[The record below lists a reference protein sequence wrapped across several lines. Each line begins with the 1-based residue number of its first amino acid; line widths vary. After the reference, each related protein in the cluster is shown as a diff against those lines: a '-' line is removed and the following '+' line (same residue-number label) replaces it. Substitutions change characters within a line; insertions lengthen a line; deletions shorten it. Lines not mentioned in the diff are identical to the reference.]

1 MSREFQAKFLTLL
14 RLLRSSTISIK
25 SPAKSAVVFFGYPS
39 ALPMLKDL
47 VDGEPIVVLDPTY
60 KSTIF
65 LPSLAK
71 SVIRWTVT
79 GFSFSITH
87 HYFVSF
93 LKRVK
98 PKLVM
103 TTIDNNKN
111 FYTARRS
118 LSDLDARFVVFQNGN
133 RWISQIPDE
142 PSLQEGDV
150 IFCLTEAYIAPFSH
164 CAGSATTLPAGTLAS
179 KLEMPG
185 PSGLKG
191 GGKGGF
197 ISNWRPGH
205 LIEGQYWMAQNG
217 SSYLHSLFYQPEISL
232 LKDLMLA
239 LNELSIDLEIIGASN
254 HHQSEEYSF
263 YESILGTYGWTY
275 SPKVDG
281 EKSYKKLPRYT
292 ALFCVDSTLGYEA
305 LSFLHR
311 VMFLDSSAAE
321 STRLPLGYP
330 AHAELAS
337 SVLMLRVGE
346 AGVWR
351 SQINNVLKM
360 NSDSFALQAESVV
373 GRMSVQTDYSF
384 MQAIVRNT
392 WRG

>member
-1 MSREFQAKFLTLL
+1 MSGGFTAKLLTFS
-14 RLLRSSTISIK
+14 RLLGSSAISIK
-25 SPAKSAVVFFGYPS
+25 SPAKSPVVFFGVPS
-39 ALPMLKDL
+39 ALPMIKDL
-47 VDGEPIVVLDPTY
+47 VDGEPIVFLDPTY

-71 SVIRWTVT
+71 SVLRWTVT

-87 HYFVSF
+87 HYFVGF

-103 TTIDNNKN
+103 TTTDNNRD
-111 FYTARRS
+111 FYTARRAV
-118 LSDLDARFVVFQNGN
+118 SDLDARFVVFQNGN

-142 PSLQEGDV
+142 PYLKEGDV
-150 IFCLTEAYIAPFSH
+150 IFCLTGAYIAPFSR
-164 CAGSATTLPAGTLAS
+164 CARSATILPAGTLAS
-179 KLEMPG
+179 KLEMPD

-197 ISNWRPGH
+197 ISSWRLGQ
-205 LIEGQYWMAQNG
+205 LIEGQYWMEGNG
-217 SSYLHSLFYQPEISL
+217 SNYLHSSFYQPEISL

-239 LNELSIDLEIIGASN
+239 LNELSIDLEIIGASSA
-254 HHQSEEYSF
+254 HQAEEYSF
-263 YESILGTYGWTY
+263 YESILGADGWTY
-275 SPKVDG
+275 SPRVDA
-281 EKSYKKLPRYT
+281 ERSYKKVPRYN
-292 ALFCVDSTLGYEA
+292 ALFSVDSTLGYEA

-311 VMFLDSSAAE
+311 VMFLDSSALE
-321 STRLPLGYP
+321 PIRVPLGYP
-330 AHAELAS
+330 AEAELAS